1 MKTER
6 RHELH
11 TNVLANAIGHQ
22 VETVRPYFKIG
33 GLAIVAVAVLCF
45 AAMYFYK
52 ARAAADSEAWED
64 YYTALSERDTSR
76 LKTVAEDR
84 AKTQAGVWALESE
97 AELALAQGLASMF
110 VDRNEA
116 KTQLRRA
123 KNSFTEVLKET
134 SANSLAGQRSQFGLG
149 QVNEAQGDLEAARKC
164 YEAVIRD
171 AGETTLAKSAQE
183 RLDLLARPDVDKW
196 YGWFSR
202 QKPTPPAKPGTMGGL
217 PGLPGLPSQLSDK
230 PDMSVPPAPGAGTP
244 PAQPAAE
251 PAKPA
256 DASKPADVAK
266 PADNATATPPAASG
280 APAAPNPGE
289 AKPADP
295 AKPAEAAAPA
305 APPASP
311 APAPAAPEKPAGQ

>member
-22 VETVRPYFKIG
+22 VETVRPYLKIG
-33 GLAIVAVAVLCF
+33 GLSIVAIAVIGF
-45 AAMYFYK
+45 AVMYFYK

-64 YYTALSERDTSR
+64 YYSALAERDTSR

-84 AKTQAGVWALESE
+84 AKTQAGIWALESE

-116 KTQLRRA
+116 NTQLRRA
-123 KNSFTEVLKET
+123 KNSFTEVIKAT
-134 SANSLAGQRSQFGLG
+134 SANSLAAQRSQFGLG
-149 QVNEAQGDLEAARKC
+149 QVNEAKGDLEAARKC

-171 AGETTLAKSAQE
+171 AGDTTLAKNAQE
-183 RLDLLARPDVDKW
+183 RLDLLARSDVDKW

-202 QKPTPPAKPGTMGGL
+202 QKPAPPAKPGTMGGL
-217 PGLPGLPSQLSDK
+217 PGLPGPLSDK
-230 PDMSVPPAPGAGTP
+230 PDMTVPPAPGAETP
-244 PAQPAAE
+244 PAE

-256 DASKPADVAK
+256 GASQPADTAK
-266 PADNATATPPAASG
+266 PADNAATTPPAAG
-280 APAAPNPGE
+280 AAPAASPAGE
-289 AKPADP
+289 AKPAEP
-295 AKPAEAAAPA
+295 VKPAEAAKPAEPA

-311 APAPAAPEKPAGQ
+311 PPAAAAPEKPAGQ